1 MCILSRRSKDIIIS
15 KEVLSE
21 LPADIEET
29 TLGDRRG
36 AKKQYRSSSNLHIRE
51 YDDKFT
57 IHIDRVDPRKNAL
70 GHLIKD
76 SPETIA
82 AAATSLYLV
91 KHSLERRRFAGTPD
105 RNFLGL
111 DVFGLFA
118 SFFTLNAVFRFLKKV
133 LFG

>member
-29 TLGDRRG
+29 SLGDRRG
-36 AKKQYRSSSNLHIRE
+36 AKKQYRSPSNLHIRE
-51 YDDKFT
+51 YDDKFS
-57 IHIDRVDPRKNAL
+57 IHIDRVDPRKNPL

-82 AAATSLYLV
+82 AAVTSLYFA
-91 KHSLERRRFAGTPD
+91 KRSLEKRRFSGMPD
-105 RNFLGL
+105 RNFLGPGL
-111 DVFGLFA
+111 FGLFA
-118 SFFTLNAVFRFLKKV
+118 SFITLNAVFRFLKKV